1 MADIMELTDANFTDS
16 VEKNTKPVLVFVWV
30 DWSSPCKALAPT
42 IDTIADDNSLTL
54 RVGKLNADNNTT
66 TTLRYS
72 VNSVPTIL
80 IFNKGQLVSRI
91 VGATTKTAIQKAID
105 AI

>member
-1 MADIMELTDANFTDS
+1 MADIMELTDGNFTDS
-16 VEKNTKPVLVFVWV
+16 VVKNSKPVLVFCWA
-30 DWSSPCKALAPT
+30 DWSGPCKSLAPT
-42 IDTIADDNSLTL
+42 IDQLADENSLTI
-54 RVGKLNADNNTT
+54 RVGKLNVDNNTT

-80 IFNKGQLVSRI
+80 IFNKGELVNRL
-91 VGATTKTAIQKAID
+91 VGATTKSAIQKAID